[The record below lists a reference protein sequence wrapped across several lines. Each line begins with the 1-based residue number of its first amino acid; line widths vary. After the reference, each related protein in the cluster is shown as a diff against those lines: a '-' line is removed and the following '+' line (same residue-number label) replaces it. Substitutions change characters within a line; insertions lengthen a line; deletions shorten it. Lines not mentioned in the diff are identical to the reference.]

1 MHMHQYSIRIL
12 RFPPIIT
19 HVTNNCRKGFVSSD
33 NSGNFCSKITIK
45 NLTLAWTYS
54 SKIQTARPITPA
66 YLWKHAGAEIF
77 KVATLKFIYLSLT
90 IKTRSFRLDG
100 GSNGGAKENRNL
112 N

>member
-1 MHMHQYSIRIL
+1 M
-12 RFPPIIT
+12 
-19 HVTNNCRKGFVSSD
+19 
-33 NSGNFCSKITIK
+33 
-45 NLTLAWTYS
+45 
-54 SKIQTARPITPA
+54 ARPITPA

-77 KVATLKFIYLSLT
+77 KAATLKFIYLSLT